1 MRSRTDSE
9 QGSSGQQCGSPL
21 QGALLALLLD
31 ERDRALTGY
40 QLTTLLRR
48 RLGPTWKV
56 ERQSVYWAL
65 SRLVEADLACSE
77 KRPGAAE
84 GGRGRGAQVY
94 WATESAERAR
104 VAWMEAPVGRDS
116 VRDHLQIKIAV
127 SRAVDAPR
135 LLSALDA
142 YERSCF
148 ELLRETQL
156 SEVPMG
162 SWAGISLN
170 LARSASEQRIHG
182 ELRWIG
188 IARGWIEDYLA
199 EHGEA
204 SPR

>member
-1 MRSRTDSE
+1 MRSRTDKEQESSE
-9 QGSSGQQCGSPL
+9 QQCSSPL

-31 ERDRALTGY
+31 ERDRALSGY
-40 QLTTLLRR
+40 QLATMLRR
-48 RLGPTWKV
+48 RVGPTWKV

-65 SRLVEADLACSE
+65 RCLVTAGLACSE
-77 KRPGAAE
+77 RRPGASE

-94 WATESAERAR
+94 WATESAEPAR

-116 VRDHLQIKIAV
+116 VRDHLQVKIAV

-148 ELLRETQL
+148 ELLRETQQ

-170 LARSASEQRIHG
+170 LARSASEQRIHA
-182 ELRWIG
+182 ELRWVG
-188 IARGWIEDYLA
+188 IARRWIEDYLA
-199 EHGEA
+199 EQGEA
-204 SPR
+204 SAR